1 MASVAHSRSVC
12 GNKQFPQVIS
22 KRNATSHF
30 NPQTGPSINGG
41 MASKK
46 KHKEKLALWCPDKL
60 DPRCELIANEH
71 VIKRFDLL
79 EETLTKLKIE
89 K

>member
-1 MASVAHSRSVC
+1 MPLLTLIH
-12 GNKQFPQVIS
+12 KQDQVEMVGWL
-22 KRNATSHF
+22 
-30 NPQTGPSINGG
+30 Q
-41 MASKK
+41 KK
-46 KHKEKLALWCPDKL
+46 KHKEKLALWRPDKL

>member
-1 MASVAHSRSVC
+1 MV
-12 GNKQFPQVIS
+12 GWLQ
-22 KRNATSHF
+22 
-30 NPQTGPSINGG
+30 
-41 MASKK
+41 KK
-46 KHKEKLALWCPDKL
+46 KHQEKLALWRPDKF
-60 DPRCELIANEH
+60 DPPCELIANEH

>member
-1 MASVAHSRSVC
+1 MV
-12 GNKQFPQVIS
+12 GWLQ
-22 KRNATSHF
+22 
-30 NPQTGPSINGG
+30 
-41 MASKK
+41 KK
-46 KHKEKLALWCPDKL
+46 KHKEKLALWRPDKL